1 MKALQRRLQA
11 LEVRQG
17 ATPADLPPEL
27 IRAVSE
33 ALDDHDTDRAAELLD
48 ILAPYG
54 LTPELVNQIDRELEE
69 ELAR

>member
-17 ATPADLPPEL
+17 ATPADLPP
-27 IRAVSE
+27 
-33 ALDDHDTDRAAELLD
+33 ELLD